1 MIFITDTLSIVS
13 MYCPVFGFAGLA
25 ATGRSILP

>member
-13 MYCPVFGFAGLA
+13 MYCAAFGFAGLA